1 MTAILD
7 LICDGLTG
15 WPRRL
20 YLAGILVAIAAVAAA
35 VAARNVPVCM

>member
-1 MTAILD
+1 MSALLD

-20 YLAGILVAIAAVAAA
+20 YLAGLAVALAAVVAA
-35 VAARNVPVCM
+35 VVARNAPGCM